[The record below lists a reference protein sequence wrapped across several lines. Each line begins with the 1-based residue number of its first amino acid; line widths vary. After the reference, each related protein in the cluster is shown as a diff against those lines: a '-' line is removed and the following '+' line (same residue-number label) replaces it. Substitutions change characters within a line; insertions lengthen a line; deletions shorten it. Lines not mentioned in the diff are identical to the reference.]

1 MRVAQNIH
9 IIAGPDD
16 FITDRAARAVIDRIV
31 PAELKD
37 DALIEKIDGA
47 CGNEETQL
55 RSLSECEAS
64 VQTPPFLEP
73 FKVTWWRGVSFL
85 PAPGKRGP
93 SEAVKK
99 RLDAFAK
106 SAAADTFPENQHLVV
121 TLASAP
127 SSSSFMKALKAVA
140 EVQEFAA
147 PKYAKDRAAAAAK
160 NVMDFADEIGVEI
173 DADTAN
179 ALVAKSGTD
188 SRTLLSELEKLKTY
202 LNPGNRKITREDVDA
217 VASPGGEEPEPW
229 DLTDAIGSRNVAKAL
244 AVLSRYE
251 DDTGNGIRL
260 TNAVERYFRQLAVVK
275 DAQSRGVQKQDTL
288 ASAGVA
294 MAPFALQK
302 AYSAARNYSPA
313 ELRAARY
320 RFLAVRERV
329 VSSGDASWRSLL
341 EKELVRALARP
352 GRAVR

>member
-1 MRVAQNIH
+1 M
-9 IIAGPDD
+9 
-16 FITDRAARAVIDRIV
+16 TDRAARSVIDRVV
-31 PAELKD
+31 PADLRN
-37 DALIEKIDGA
+37 DALVERIDGD
-47 CGNEETQL
+47 CSNEETQT

-73 FKVTWWRGVSFL
+73 FKVTWWRNVSFL
-85 PAPGKRGP
+85 PLPGKRGP
-93 SEAVKK
+93 AESVKK

-106 SAAADTFPENQHLVV
+106 SVAADSFPENQHLVV

-127 SSSSFMKALKAVA
+127 ASSAFMKTLKPVA

-147 PKYAKDRAAAAAK
+147 PKYAKDRAAAAAE
-160 NVMDFADEIGVEI
+160 NVLAFAEELEVEM

-202 LNPGNRKITREDVDA
+202 LNPGERKITREAVDA

-229 DLTDAIGSRNVAKAL
+229 DLTDAIGSRDVAKAI

-251 DDTGNGIRL
+251 DNTGNGIRL

-275 DAQSRGVQKQDTL
+275 DAQARGVQKQETL
-288 ASAGVA
+288 AAAGVA
-294 MAPFALQK
+294 MAPFALRK
-302 AYSAARNYSPA
+302 AYAAARNYSPV

-341 EKELVRALARP
+341 EKELVRAVSRPRRAAR
-352 GRAVR
+352 